1 MGRYLLRRL
10 LHSLLVLIG
19 VLCVVF
25 VIGHAIG
32 DPAKLMLP
40 IDATDEQ
47 VRALR
52 TKLGL
57 EDPFFVQFARFAA
70 GAVVGNFG
78 DSLQLHVPALGV
90 VVARIPATLYLTVV
104 TVGMTVLPAVGLGT
118 MAATRPRS
126 IFDRLV
132 TLVSLAG
139 VSVAS
144 FWLGL
149 VLILIVAVELS
160 WLPSS
165 GYGGLSYVILP
176 ALTLAVQPMGRIAQ
190 VTRSTMLDE
199 LSRPYVVTARSKGIR
214 EQAIITLHALKN
226 AALPIITLVGHE
238 GASLLNGAVV
248 VETIFAWP
256 GVGILLIDS
265 IGRRDLP
272 LVEATVFVIAA
283 MIMVLNLIV
292 DLAYAYVNPRISYA

>member
-1 MGRYLLRRL
+1 MGRYLFRRL
-10 LHSLLVLIG
+10 LHSILVLAG

-25 VIGHAIG
+25 VIGHGLG

-40 IDATDEQ
+40 IDASDDQ
-47 VRALR
+47 IRALR
-52 TKLGL
+52 VKLGL
-57 EDPFFVQFARFAA
+57 EDPFLVQFVRFAA
-70 GAVVGNFG
+70 GAAVGNFG
-78 DSLQLHVPALGV
+78 DSLQMKVPALGL

-104 TVGMTVLPAVGLGT
+104 TVALTVGPAVLLGT
-118 MAATRPRS
+118 LAATWPRS
-126 IFDRLV
+126 IFDRIV
-132 TLVSLAG
+132 TVISLAG

-149 VLILIVAVELS
+149 VLILVVAVELS

-165 GYGGLSYVILP
+165 GYGGFSFVILP

-190 VTRSTMLDE
+190 VTRSTMMDE
-199 LSRPYVVTARSKGIR
+199 LSKPYVITARSKGLT
-214 EQAIITLHALKN
+214 ESAVITFHALKN

-272 LVEATVFVIAA
+272 LVEATVFVIAM
-283 MIMVLNLIV
+283 MIMLLNLLV
-292 DLAYAYVNPRISYA
+292 DLAYAYVNPRISYQ

>member
-10 LHSLLVLIG
+10 LHSILVLAG

-25 VIGHAIG
+25 VIGHGLG

-40 IDATDEQ
+40 IDASEEQ
-47 VRALR
+47 IRALR

-57 EDPFFVQFARFAA
+57 EDPFLVQFGRFAA
-70 GAVVGNFG
+70 GAIVGDFG
-78 DSLQLHVPALGV
+78 DSLQLKVPALGL

-104 TVGMTVLPAVGLGT
+104 TVLLTVFPAVILGT
-118 MAATRPRS
+118 LAATWPRS
-126 IFDRLV
+126 IADRLV
-132 TLVSLAG
+132 TIVSLAG

-199 LSRPYVVTARSKGIR
+199 LSKPYVVTARSKGLQERAVISM
-214 EQAIITLHALKN
+214 HALKN

-272 LVEATVFVIAA
+272 LVEATVFVIAM
-283 MIMVLNLIV
+283 MIMLLNLVV
-292 DLAYAYVNPRISYA
+292 DLAYAYVNPRISYQ

>member
-10 LHSLLVLIG
+10 LHSILVLVG

-25 VIGHAIG
+25 VIGHGLG

-40 IDATDEQ
+40 IDASDEQ
-47 VRALR
+47 IRALR
-52 TKLGL
+52 TRLGL
-57 EDPFFVQFARFAA
+57 EDPFLEQFGRFAV
-70 GAVVGNFG
+70 GAAMGDFG
-78 DSLQLHVPALGV
+78 DSLQLKVPALGL

-104 TVGMTVLPAVGLGT
+104 TVLLTVFPAIVLGT
-118 MAATRPRS
+118 LAATWPRS

-132 TLVSLAG
+132 TIVSLAG

-149 VLILIVAVELS
+149 VLILILAVEMA

-165 GYGGLSYVILP
+165 GYGGPSHVILP

-199 LSRPYVVTARSKGIR
+199 LSKPYVVTARSKGLR
-214 EQAIITLHALKN
+214 ESAVITMHALKN

-272 LVEATVFVIAA
+272 LVEATVFVIAV
-283 MIMVLNLIV
+283 MIMMLNLLV
-292 DLAYAYVNPRISYA
+292 DLAYAYVNPRISYE

>member
-10 LHSLLVLIG
+10 LHSMLVLAG

-25 VIGHAIG
+25 VIGHGLG

-40 IDATDEQ
+40 IDASDEQ
-47 VRALR
+47 IRALR

-57 EDPFFVQFARFAA
+57 EDPFLVQFGRFAA
-70 GAVVGNFG
+70 GAVIGDFG
-78 DSLQLHVPALGV
+78 DSLQQKVPALGL
-90 VVARIPATLYLTVV
+90 VVARIPATLYLAVV
-104 TVGMTVLPAVGLGT
+104 TVLLTVFPAVILGT
-118 MAATRPRS
+118 LAATWPRS
-126 IFDRLV
+126 IFDRIV
-132 TLVSLAG
+132 TIVSLAG

-149 VLILIVAVELS
+149 VLILILAVELS

-165 GYGGLSYVILP
+165 GYGGLNYVILP

-199 LSRPYVVTARSKGIR
+199 LSKPYVITARSKGLR
-214 EQAIITLHALKN
+214 ETAVISMHALKN

-272 LVEATVFVIAA
+272 LVEATVFVIAM
-283 MIMVLNLIV
+283 MIMLLNLLV
-292 DLAYAYVNPRISYA
+292 DLAYAYVNPRISYQ